1 MIVNTK
7 LACGSRKY
15 VDYVTTLA
23 KRYPDVVHLHPMGHS
38 VWNTPLY
45 AIQLGE
51 GPTSCIITGAHH
63 GLEWMTSLLLL
74 HFVELVCLHAH
85 LGRQLLDYDIPYL
98 LGTRCAYLVPMVNP
112 DGVDIALRRIPTEHL
127 HTITAMCPWEELSTR
142 WQANAHGVDLNHNYP
157 AAWQQGQD
165 LERKYGIF
173 GPGPTRYGG
182 TAPES
187 EPETRALMQLT
198 RSLHPSRVIAY
209 HSQGEV
215 IYDDFQGYRP
225 KGTSQLSQLF
235 CSVSGYTVDAVRG
248 IAAARGYKDWF
259 IQEFDRPGFTVE
271 VGCGFNPLPI
281 EQFDDIF
288 HKNLEMMLM
297 AWLL

>member
-15 VDYVTTLA
+15 LDYLSLLA
-23 KRYPDVVHLHPMGHS
+23 NKYPHAIRLLPIGHS
-38 VWNTPLY
+38 VWGTPLY

-51 GPTSCIITGAHH
+51 GPVSCIFTGAHH
-63 GLEWMTSLLLL
+63 GLEWLTSLLLL
-74 HFVELVCLHAH
+74 RFVEVVCLHAQAK
-85 LGRQLLDYDIPYL
+85 RKLLDYDLSYL

-112 DGVDIALRRIPTEHL
+112 DGVDIALHRIPTQHL
-127 HTITAMCPWEELSTR
+127 SSITALCPWEELPTR

-157 AAWQQGQD
+157 AAWQQGQK
-165 LERKYGIF
+165 LEEKYGIH

-187 EPETRALMQLT
+187 EPETQALMALT
-198 RSLHPSRVIAY
+198 RSLHPARVIAY

-225 KGTSQLSQLF
+225 KGTAQLSQLF

-271 VGCGFNPLPI
+271 VGRGLNPLPI
-281 EQFDDIF
+281 FQFDAIF
-288 HKNLEMMLM
+288 RQNLEILLM